1 MTSSPISTKRFAR
14 SSNNSATLTWCSG
27 GSSNVSI
34 TRLARAYNLVIP
46 PSGRTLSGGLDP
58 ASLHKPKEVISAR

>member
-1 MTSSPISTKRFAR
+1 MD
-14 SSNNSATLTWCSG
+14 
-27 GSSNVSI
+27 SI

-58 ASLHKPKEVISAR
+58 ASLHKPKAFSVQQGTLKQVVV